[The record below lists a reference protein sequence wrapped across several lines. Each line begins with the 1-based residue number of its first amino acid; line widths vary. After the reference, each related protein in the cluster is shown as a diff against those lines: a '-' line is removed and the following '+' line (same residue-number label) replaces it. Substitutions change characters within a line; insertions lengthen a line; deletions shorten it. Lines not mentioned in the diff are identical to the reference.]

1 MPIQGAVL
9 CCEISLRSHEVHL
22 MESYDLQIWTTL
34 TLDHMGSE
42 ILSSIDPIDLGESS
56 DPVSY
61 QISSNDQNLE

>member
-1 MPIQGAVL
+1 MKSRCAN
-9 CCEISLRSHEVHL
+9 SHEIHL

-56 DPVSY
+56 DLVSY